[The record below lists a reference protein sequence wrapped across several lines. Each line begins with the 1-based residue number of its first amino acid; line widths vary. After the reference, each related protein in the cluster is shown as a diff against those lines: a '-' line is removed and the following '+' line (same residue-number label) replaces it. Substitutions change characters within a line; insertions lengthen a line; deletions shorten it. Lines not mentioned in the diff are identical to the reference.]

1 LIPENKEFLGI
12 GSTPAAPSN
21 TRGKHIQNH
30 DKLGWKYME
39 NMKFFLICL
48 LRFLDLKTTT
58 NFLGWVCKCR
68 VSHLVDTIKERHK
81 KLKPHDKWMF
91 LVSHL
96 RGSAELQIQLQSLD
110 LCSAECKG
118 ERSHVSRNPT
128 TNSRGRLRP
137 TIDVETL
144 VSQVAIATIRHSESD
159 CMEIQD
165 PDNPPIDSHRL
176 GNRDVF
182 YVPNF
187 LSVSDMVIV
196 SVQYRLNFSG
206 EPTRKKR
213 SSIFCVR

>member
-1 LIPENKEFLGI
+1 
-12 GSTPAAPSN
+12 
-21 TRGKHIQNH
+21 
-30 DKLGWKYME
+30 
-39 NMKFFLICL
+39 
-48 LRFLDLKTTT
+48 
-58 NFLGWVCKCR
+58 
-68 VSHLVDTIKERHK
+68 
-81 KLKPHDKWMF
+81 
-91 LVSHL
+91 
-96 RGSAELQIQLQSLD
+96 
-110 LCSAECKG
+110 
-118 ERSHVSRNPT
+118 VSRNPT
-128 TNSRGRLRP
+128 TNSRGRLQL

-165 PDNPPIDSHRL
+165 SDNPPIDSYRL

-213 SSIFCVR
+213 SSIFYVR